1 MWYNETEVNDV
12 NLPNRLTMF
21 RILLIPL
28 LIALHLISNGD
39 ILWFFL
45 MGGVFAIASATDFL
59 DGHLARKHNLVTTF
73 GKFMDPLADKLLV
86 MAALLL
92 LTDVQS
98 DKPWMWMP
106 YWVPLIVLSRELVVT
121 SIRLV
126 AVGDGKII
134 AASILGKAKTFVTMA
149 AILYYFF
156 AMPWNIPVLNIA
168 GYVLV
173 GLSVLL
179 TLWSGIDYFLQNQNA
194 ILASK

>member
-1 MWYNETEVNDV
+1 VNAV

-21 RILLIPL
+21 RIILIPF

-39 ILWFFL
+39 YGWFAG
-45 MGGVFAIASATDFL
+45 MGIVFAIASATDFL

-92 LTDVQS
+92 LTAVQNE
-98 DKPWMWMP
+98 KPWMWMP

-134 AASILGKAKTFVTMA
+134 AASMLGKAKTFVTMA

-156 AMPWNIPVLNIA
+156 VMPWNVMGLNIV

-173 GLSVLL
+173 GASVLL
-179 TLWSGIDYFLQNQNA
+179 TLWSGIDYFLQNKAA
-194 ILASK
+194 IFASK

>member
-1 MWYNETEVNDV
+1 
-12 NLPNRLTMF
+12 MF
-21 RILLIPL
+21 RIVLIPF
-28 LIALHLISNGD
+28 LIALHMFSNGD
-39 ILWFFL
+39 YLWFVV
-45 MGGVFAIASATDFL
+45 MGIVFAVASATDFL

-134 AASILGKAKTFVTMA
+134 AASMLGKAKTFVTMT
-149 AILYYFF
+149 AILFYFF
-156 AMPWNIPVLNIA
+156 AMPLNVELFNIL

-173 GLSVLL
+173 GASVFL
-179 TLWSGIDYFLQNQNA
+179 TLWSGIDYFLQNKAA

>member
-1 MWYNETEVNDV
+1 MS
-12 NLPNRLTMF
+12 LPNRLTMF
-21 RILLIPL
+21 RIVLIPF
-28 LIALHLISNGD
+28 LIALHLLSNGD
-39 ILWFFL
+39 YGWFAA
-45 MGGVFAIASATDFL
+45 MGAVFAIASATDFL
-59 DGHLARKHNLVTTF
+59 DGHIARKHNLVTTF

-92 LTDVQS
+92 LTSVQT

-134 AASILGKAKTFVTMA
+134 AASMLGKAKTFVTMT

-156 AMPWNIPVLNIA
+156 VMPWNVFVLNIL
-168 GYVLV
+168 GYGLV
-173 GLSVLL
+173 GGAVLL
-179 TLWSGIDYFLQNQNA
+179 TLWSGIDYFLQNKSA